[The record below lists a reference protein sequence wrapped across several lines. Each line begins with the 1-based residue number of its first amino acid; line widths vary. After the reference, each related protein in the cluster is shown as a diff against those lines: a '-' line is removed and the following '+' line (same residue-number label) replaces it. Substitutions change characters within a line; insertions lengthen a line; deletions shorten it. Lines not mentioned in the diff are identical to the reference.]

1 LSVYLGAVAL
11 FYHSLFTDPDLKS
24 AEIEWLDGGRVFVEI
39 RAFVIRITIILR
51 ARRARRARRKT
62 VATTHRPGEYTEEHR
77 RRRGV

>member
-39 RAFVIRITIILR
+39 HAFVIRITIIL
-51 ARRARRARRKT
+51 RARRKT
-62 VATTHRPGEYTEEHR
+62 VATTHRPGEYTQEHR